1 MDYQINQLYFL
12 TLINKYRTSS
22 ILKPSTMRLK
32 FYFEI
37 RSNIQLMEDLQFLR
51 SFKSL
56 SVPISRHKDG
66 HWCLLSRDEYNPL
79 GNKDWFH
86 FHVAIWVQTTA
97 CKQQNTG
104 RDAMNKKE
112 FKVNNWMW
120 FFHGLWKLF
129 ITK

>member
-12 TLINKYRTSS
+12 TLINKYRTNS

-32 FYFEI
+32 FYCEI

-66 HWCLLSRDEYNPL
+66 HWCLLSPINITLWEIKIGFTFML
-79 GNKDWFH
+79 LFE
-86 FHVAIWVQTTA
+86 F
-97 CKQQNTG
+97 KQQH
-104 RDAMNKKE
+104 
-112 FKVNNWMW
+112 VNNKTRVEI
-120 FFHGLWKLF
+120 LWIKNNSKLTIECGF
-129 ITK
+129 SMDFENCS